1 MMIRSA
7 TTCMFLLM
15 AAGCAWVELE
25 DPQENSIHA
34 DVTSTEQAVEQFL
47 TGRKLDP
54 VEGAWV
60 HDENSFEIIIA
71 RNTFDIAEGYDYV
84 GVITRSDQPE
94 WQTGQVKLLLRKTDS
109 ANVFDG
115 TWTARNRAKAQMTF
129 VFENDNLIQASFRA
143 RDGNQYFV
151 RIRRMTTPHYA
162 AAL

>member
-1 MMIRSA
+1 MMIRTA
-7 TTCMFLLM
+7 TTCLFLVL
-15 AAGCAWVELE
+15 AAGCAWVEVG
-25 DPQENSIHA
+25 DTPDDSIDA
-34 DVTSTEQAVEQFL
+34 TVTSTEQAVEQFL

-54 VEGAWV
+54 IEGAWV

-71 RNTFDIAEGYDYV
+71 RNTFDIADGYDYV

-94 WQTGQVKLLLRKTDS
+94 WHTGQVKLLLRKTGA

-151 RIRRMTTPHYA
+151 RIRRMAPRYA
-162 AAL
+162 AAY